1 MAKQPHK
8 SHTTGTTGPLGARG
22 GLALQAPHGTGAR
35 PQIHMASRRR
45 EKALYEALRMEVAR
59 ARCFKATPWANCL
72 TVAWITAA
80 YLGGYALLLADP
92 GWALRL
98 GAVLVIAFTMVQA
111 GFIAHE
117 AGDGGITSNRFFA
130 SLLGQIYMTL
140 ASGLS
145 HSYFMKYHRLHH
157 AHLEGRAS
165 GAGGAS
171 QTINVYEGVTLKRW
185 LSRNGSV
192 FIVVLT
198 CLRGFTFKAESLRYL
213 WTERKT
219 TATDQLF
226 MALHLIIWLAVP
238 AMVLGVADGAL
249 NFVLVTLL
257 AGPYVGTVLM
267 INHVAMSMARSQAR
281 SREAIPMLRRQTMAT
296 RNLGPS
302 RWAGFV
308 FGGIN
313 NHIEHH
319 LFPDIPTANL
329 PRARVIT
336 QDFCRRH
343 GIPYRETSTLG
354 ALAEISAYF
363 GRLSRQQ
370 LASESFA

>member
-1 MAKQPHK
+1 MTKQPQK
-8 SHTTGTTGPLGARG
+8 SITIGTSGPLGARG
-22 GLALQAPHGTGAR
+22 GLAPQTPHETGPR
-35 PQIHMASRRR
+35 PQISIAGRCR
-45 EKALYEALRMEVAR
+45 EEALYEALRIEVAR
-59 ARCFKATPWANCL
+59 ARCFKNTPWANYL

-80 YLGGYALLLADP
+80 YLAGYALLLADP

-117 AGDGGITSNRFFA
+117 AGDGGITSNRFLA
-130 SLLGQIYMTL
+130 SLIGQIYMTL

-145 HSYFMKYHRLHH
+145 CSYFAKFHRLHH

-171 QTINVYEGVTLKRW
+171 QTINVYEGATLRRW
-185 LSRNGSV
+185 LSRNGAV

-213 WTERKT
+213 WRERKT
-219 TATDQLF
+219 TATDQVF
-226 MALHLIIWLAVP
+226 MALHFIIWLVVP
-238 AMVLGVADGAL
+238 AAILGVADGAL

-257 AGPYVGTVLM
+257 AGPYVGTVLL
-267 INHVAMSMARSQAR
+267 INHVGMTMARSQ
-281 SREAIPMLRRQTMAT
+281 EGIPMLRRQTMAT

-319 LFPDIPTANL
+319 LFPEIPTANL
-329 PRARVIT
+329 PRARSIT
-336 QDFCRRH
+336 QDFFLRH
-343 GIPYRETSTLG
+343 GIPYRETSYLG
-354 ALAEISAYF
+354 ALADIAAYF
-363 GRLSRQQ
+363 GKLSRRQ
-370 LASESFA
+370 LANESFA